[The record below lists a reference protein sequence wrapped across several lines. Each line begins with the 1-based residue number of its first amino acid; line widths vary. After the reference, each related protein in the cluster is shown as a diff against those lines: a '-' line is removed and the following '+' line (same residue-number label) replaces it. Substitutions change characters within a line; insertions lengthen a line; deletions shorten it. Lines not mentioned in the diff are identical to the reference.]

1 MTTKLSS
8 MTSQTKLSS
17 STTRLVTHTMTTLQL
32 VTWITHEPVV
42 TPCATLVA
50 DTWLVTTRTRQTSVF
65 PLTAP
70 TTDTRPSQQVSSPL
84 PTLPK
89 LSLEPPTAV
98 QQDTTVHTATTGT
111 NTRLD
116 VTQTSI
122 CHPASSSTTSRSPLT
137 VTIATTDSVSAV
149 SVTST

>member
-8 MTSQTKLSS
+8 MTSPTKLSS
-17 STTRLVTHTMTTLQL
+17 STTRPVTHTTITQLL

-42 TPCATLVA
+42 TPCETLVA

-65 PLTAP
+65 PLTVP

-89 LSLEPPTAV
+89 LSLEPPTVV
-98 QQDTTVHTATTGT
+98 QQDTTVHTVTTGT
-111 NTRLD
+111 NTRPD

-122 CHPASSSTTSRSPLT
+122 CHQASRLTTSRSPLT
-137 VTIATTDSVSAV
+137 VTTATTDSASVV